1 MDRNNFN
8 DHELIFLG
16 TGGGRVHCVNQYRR
30 TGGII
35 YRFNEIQAH
44 IDPGPGAIVYINQKE
59 LNIDRLKTKYII
71 VTHGHTDHCND
82 VPVIIESIHRKLTQ
96 KTGTLIS
103 TNEYIQQLNQYYKDL
118 LENIIELKPDHVVQ
132 LDSFTKIK
140 GTKIIHGEVAGFGV
154 IFEQTSPINPSEKY
168 KIAFTSDTEIFP
180 EYANQFNG
188 VDILV
193 ANILRPDDKSCPRH
207 TSVDQIIPEVRK
219 IHPKALIMTHF
230 GAYMDPNSTQEDKIV
245 DRQADK
251 IKKAMNFDIKVI
263 GAEDNQR
270 IKISDLLL

>member
-1 MDRNNFN
+1 MQINNFN

-35 YRFNEIQAH
+35 YRFNGIQAH
-44 IDPGPGAIVYINQKE
+44 IDPGPGAIVYLNQKE
-59 LNIDRLKTKYII
+59 LNIDRLKTKYVI

-103 TNEYIQQLNQYYKDL
+103 THDYILQLNQYYKDL
-118 LENIIELKPDHVVQ
+118 LENIIEMQPNHVVQ
-132 LDSFTKIK
+132 LDEFTKIR
-140 GTKIIHGEVAGFGV
+140 GTKIVHGEVAGFGI
-154 IFEQTSPINPSEKY
+154 IFEQSSQKDPTIKY

-180 EYANQFNG
+180 EYASQFNG

-207 TSVDQIIPEVRK
+207 TSVDQIIPEIKK

-230 GAYMDPNSTQEDKIV
+230 GAFMDPNSAQEEDIV
-245 DRQADK
+245 SRQADK
-251 IKKAMNFDIKVI
+251 IKKAMDFSIKVI
-263 GAEDNQR
+263 GAQDNQR
-270 IKISDLLL
+270 IRISDLL